1 MRNPLG
7 APTWRWSGATLPQT
21 LQLSG
26 VPDSALRVTL
36 RYRSAQAES
45 AKLPVQIDRKL
56 YRLVAQSATA
66 AKSATAATPP
76 EGSDNRAAGGAQAL
90 AGQATEFTLELVK
103 DSDIQANALYM
114 EEIRLTAQGEAPRY
128 GLLEVPLPPGA
139 DVERG
144 TWGIRIRNLD
154 GDGQL
159 ISIDRARSQ
168 PGSLSYAV
176 PIDALK
182 ANTPIRHLLR
192 FGSKGSFVLPPARFY
207 RMYQPE
213 EKAFE
218 AAARRV
224 QVR

>member
-1 MRNPLG
+1 
-7 APTWRWSGATLPQT
+7 
-21 LQLSG
+21 
-26 VPDSALRVTL
+26 
-36 RYRSAQAES
+36 
-45 AKLPVQIDRKL
+45 
-56 YRLVAQSATA
+56 
-66 AKSATAATPP
+66 
-76 EGSDNRAAGGAQAL
+76 
-90 AGQATEFTLELVK
+90 LELVK